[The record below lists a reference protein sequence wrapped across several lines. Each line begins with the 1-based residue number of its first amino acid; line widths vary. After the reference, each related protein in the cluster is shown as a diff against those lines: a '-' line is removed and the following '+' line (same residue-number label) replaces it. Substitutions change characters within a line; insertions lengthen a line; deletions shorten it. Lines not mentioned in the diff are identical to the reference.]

1 MSFAF
6 GTTITVLRD
15 VAGSVDAYGD
25 PSTASTTRIDIA
37 GCGVAPR
44 YSTEPNTLGR
54 NGVIVGLTI
63 FAPYGSDILFTDRIE
78 IAGVSYLVEGSPENW
93 KNPFT
98 GSTPGMEIAVKRAVG

>member
-1 MSFAF
+1 MTFPF

-15 VAGSVDAYGD
+15 SPGGFDEHND
-25 PSTASTTRIDIA
+25 PISSSTTRTDIA

-44 YSTEPNTLGR
+44 YSSEPSTLGR

-78 IAGVSYLVEGSPENW
+78 IAGVVYLVEGTPENW
-93 KNPFT
+93 LNPFT